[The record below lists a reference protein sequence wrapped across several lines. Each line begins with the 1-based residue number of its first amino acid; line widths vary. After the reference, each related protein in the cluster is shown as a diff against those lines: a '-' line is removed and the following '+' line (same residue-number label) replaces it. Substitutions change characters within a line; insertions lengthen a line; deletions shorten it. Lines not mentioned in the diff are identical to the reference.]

1 MMNKSQSLPGLGKGL
16 NPLRGY
22 LGSPQQ
28 LLTPEEGEAEQLFY
42 ALASATV
49 TKGAF
54 QIYGKDLTRRSSHAG
69 AYLTWLIYR
78 GQFPQVRSS
87 PM

>member
-1 MMNKSQSLPGLGKGL
+1 MNKSQSLPGLGKGMS
-16 NPLRGY
+16 PLRAY
-22 LGSPQQ
+22 LGCPQPI
-28 LLTPEEGEAEQLFY
+28 LSPEEGEAEQLFY
-42 ALASATV
+42 ALASASV

-78 GQFPQVRSS
+78 GQFPHVRKG

>member
-1 MMNKSQSLPGLGKGL
+1 MNKSQSLPGLGKGL

-22 LGSPQQ
+22 LGSPQP
-28 LLTPEEGEAEQLFY
+28 LLTPEEDEAERLFY

-49 TKGAF
+49 TKAAF
-54 QIYGKDLTRRSSHAG
+54 QIYGKDLMRRSSDAG

>member
-1 MMNKSQSLPGLGKGL
+1 MIHRAQSLPGLGKGL

-22 LGSPQQ
+22 QGAPQP
-28 LLTPEEGEAEQLFY
+28 LFSAEEGEAEQIFY
-42 ALASATV
+42 SLASASV
-49 TKGAF
+49 TKDAF

-78 GQFPQVRSS
+78 GQFPQVRKG
-87 PM
+87 PK